1 MTTLHCQH
9 PLPHR
14 CGVAAA
20 SLALALASP
29 AGLAQ
34 PASPSAGVASTT
46 AASAPAA
53 TVPAATV
60 PATAAPAASPP
71 AAAWPLFAVQ
81 IRTGPA
87 WEPQKPPQEQAHF
100 QAHSAHLKRLREA
113 GQLLMGA
120 RYADVGLLVLAAADE
135 AQARAAMA
143 ADPSMQAGVFRFDL
157 HPMMVF
163 YPGLVPGR
171 SRAQPAP

>member
-1 MTTLHCQH
+1 MTIMHSQH
-9 PLPHR
+9 PLPHS

-34 PASPSAGVASTT
+34 PASPLAGVASTT

-53 TVPAATV
+53 TVS
-60 PATAAPAASPP
+60 ATAAPAASPP

-157 HPMMVF
+157 HPMLVF

-171 SRAQPAP
+171 SRSPSAP